1 MTWYHMN
8 EQDASSPAVH
18 TPGCPYCKDGEC
30 ACHTD
35 ADYHE
40 LVTDPLSD
48 ENVDEE
54 VLQFARDFFGVS

>member
-1 MTWYHMN
+1 MTLYHMN

-18 TPGCPYCKDGEC
+18 TPECPYCGEMDC

-35 ADYHE
+35 VGYHE

-54 VLQFARDFFGVS
+54 TLQFSRDFFGIV